1 MNSRKVIIQNQER
14 HQQLNNRYTSRQMP
28 SETLQP
34 SFSIRSTPTRYV
46 TMPIVDL
53 RAPSTVAL
61 QKTKTHDVQQNF
73 NPGTRTAPWAGY
85 ANNVDTETVLRGTI
99 FPLQAADQAKY
110 VPSTI
115 SDLYNTPVI
124 TNSQPV
130 EQTNSK
136 LFDQP
141 SFSEHNPNKFD
152 EDVGFKLFDNHTRQQ
167 TRNIDLQTQRF
178 HSD

>member
-1 MNSRKVIIQNQER
+1 MNSRKVLQNQER

-73 NPGTRTAPWAGY
+73 NPEQELHLGL
-85 ANNVDTETVLRGTI
+85 DTQI
-99 FPLQAADQAKY
+99 M
-110 VPSTI
+110 
-115 SDLYNTPVI
+115 
-124 TNSQPV
+124 
-130 EQTNSK
+130 
-136 LFDQP
+136 
-141 SFSEHNPNKFD
+141 
-152 EDVGFKLFDNHTRQQ
+152 
-167 TRNIDLQTQRF
+167 
-178 HSD
+178 